1 MLAFNRETGLP
12 ETWNV
17 TLEQMRQAESR
28 IPLLD
33 PEHLPEDIRGE
44 LAVPFQTSLEKWG
57 TVPRFLRMLG
67 HSPALVETW
76 MVMDARVRQT
86 ARRDDP
92 EYVQMQQLV
101 IVKTSLLNHSINC
114 TGHNT
119 VLGRAVGLT
128 WEQLDLLIGDD
139 WQSSDLLSEKA
150 KAAINWA
157 EKVTLH
163 QAKDDDAAFAA
174 MQAHFSTRQ
183 IVELTFLCGM
193 WNASG
198 RFDAL
203 HLMVEPPGER
213 IAFQ

>member
-1 MLAFNRETGLP
+1 MAFDRQTGLP
-12 ETWNV
+12 ADWKV
-17 TLEQMRQAESR
+17 TVEQMRQAKAR
-28 IPLLD
+28 IPLLEPD
-33 PEHLPEDIRGE
+33 QLPDEIRDE
-44 LAVPFQTSLEKWG
+44 LEVPFRASLEKWG
-57 TVPRFLRMLG
+57 TIPRFLRMLG

-76 MVMDARVRQT
+76 MVMDAKVRQT

-92 EYVQMQQLV
+92 EYVQIQQLV
-101 IVKTSLLNHSINC
+101 IVKTSLLNHSVNC

-119 VLGRAVGLT
+119 MLSRAVGLT
-128 WEQLDLLIGDD
+128 WEQLDLLIGDE
-139 WQSSDLLSEKA
+139 WRSSDLLSEKA
-150 KAAINWA
+150 KASIDWA

-163 QAKDDDAAFAA
+163 QAKDDEAAFAA
-174 MQAHFSTRQ
+174 MRKHFSTRQ

-203 HLMVEPPGER
+203 HLMVEPPRER